1 MGPVRRKHEV
11 YFEFGEPV
19 MVTDSG
25 KELHENIIKFIQER
39 LDNWYAAEGRTPP
52 QATK

>member
-1 MGPVRRKHEV
+1 MGPVHRKHEV

-25 KELHENIIKFIQER
+25 KELHENIIAFIQDR
-39 LDNWYAAEGRTPP
+39 LNKWYAAEGRTP
-52 QATK
+52 ARA